1 MNIEETVEEVSEV
14 MAPTTPIFAISILA
28 GSSEQGAPDYNPDNA
43 LVQQD
48 SARHVFAEG
57 LSRLGNTMNEDTQ
70 SHVLDVVLDEI
81 YSPQNN
87 YGAIVAEDGSMISA
101 YNNQLDAY
109 DRARVILL
117 EEINGDQ
124 LQQFDRFVEERSS
137 GVDIMLEATTDGSGG
152 VAVRNFRVGV
162 DDLPQ

>member
-1 MNIEETVEEVSEV
+1 M

-70 SHVLDVVLDEI
+70 SHVLDVLLDEI

-87 YGAIVAEDGSMISA
+87 Y
-101 YNNQLDAY
+101 
-109 DRARVILL
+109 
-117 EEINGDQ
+117 
-124 LQQFDRFVEERSS
+124 
-137 GVDIMLEATTDGSGG
+137 
-152 VAVRNFRVGV
+152 VR
-162 DDLPQ
+162 